1 MCTLEIIEK
10 LLIDKKKQQIDLA
23 KFLGVSK
30 QTLSN
35 WLHGGNSGYT
45 KHLNKIAEFFNV
57 SVDYLL
63 GREEN
68 KKNTVGDDDQ
78 LQQLNFIF
86 IRLNDDGRAKLLEQ
100 AVMMEKSGL
109 YNDDSKIVK
118 IAARTGHTTS
128 AAVDNPEDYPDAPDT
143 I

>member
-1 MCTLEIIEK
+1 MCTLEIIER
-10 LLIDKKKQQIDLA
+10 LLVEKKKQQIDLA

-45 KHLNKIAEFFNV
+45 KHLPKIAEFFDV
-57 SVDYLL
+57 TVDYLL
-63 GREEN
+63 GREIN
-68 KKNTVGDDDQ
+68 KKNTVEDDSQ
-78 LQQLNFIF
+78 LRQLNDIF

-109 YNDDSKIVK
+109 YSENKVIK

-128 AAVDNPEDYPDAPDT
+128 TVVDNLDDYPDAPDT